1 MRGAGLMTFTVLF
14 VCTGN
19 ICRSP
24 VAERLFQSR
33 ISLDADVAVSSAG
46 TGALV
51 GWAID
56 RPSAVALRELG
67 VAPDG
72 HAGQRLTAELVRE
85 SDLILTAER
94 AHRAAAV
101 RLDPSAARR
110 AFTMREFG
118 RLADAVPLISGI
130 EDPDVLRSRVAEI
143 AAQRGVM
150 SSPGEP
156 GADDVGDPFGADVDT
171 ARRTALQ
178 VGEAVDEAIRALGL
192 PVRERYPLP
201 AS

>member
-1 MRGAGLMTFTVLF
+1 MTFTVLF

-51 GWAID
+51 GWEID

-67 VAPDG
+67 VAPEG
-72 HAGQRLTAELVRE
+72 HAGQRLTADLVRE

-94 AHRAAAV
+94 AHRAAVV

-118 RLADAVPLISGI
+118 RLAEAVPLISGI
-130 EDPDVLRSRVAEI
+130 EDPDELRSRVAEI
-143 AAQRGVM
+143 AAQRGLVPAA
-150 SSPGEP
+150 PGGP
-156 GADDVGDPFGADVDT
+156 GSDDVGDPFGADVEM
-171 ARRTALQ
+171 ARRTAAQ
-178 VGEAVDEAIRALGL
+178 ISEAVEQAIRALGL
-192 PVRERYPLP
+192 PARQRFPLP

>member
-1 MRGAGLMTFTVLF
+1 MTFTVLF

-24 VAERLFQSR
+24 LAERLFQSR

-51 GWAID
+51 GWEID

-67 VAPDG
+67 VAPEG
-72 HAGQRLTAELVRE
+72 HAGQRLTADLIRE

-94 AHRAAAV
+94 AHRAAVV
-101 RLDPSAARR
+101 RSDPSAARR
-110 AFTMREFG
+110 VFTMREFG

-130 EDPDVLRSRVAEI
+130 DEPEALRARVAEI
-143 AAQRGVM
+143 AAQRGVV
-150 SSPGEP
+150 PPPEAA
-156 GADDVGDPFGADVDT
+156 GADDVGDPYGADVQT
-171 ARRTALQ
+171 ARRTAGQ
-178 VGEAVDEAIRALGL
+178 ISEAVDEAIRALGL
-192 PVRERYPLP
+192 PARERFPLP
-201 AS
+201 AG